1 VVGLLSF
8 VSLSDKEER
17 NACVCV
23 LVRATH
29 LDLFSLSLSPSHILP
44 LSLSPSHTHIQI
56 ESLAMVCE
64 GGRKFFFQP
73 FLSRKKYLNQ
83 GTLTEGEGSVR
94 LTPSLEYLFL

>member
-1 VVGLLSF
+1 MVGLLSF

-17 NACVCV
+17 NACVCACACEEHT
-23 LVRATH
+23 LG
-29 LDLFSLSLSPSHILP
+29 LILSLSLSVTHTPS

-64 GGRKFFFQP
+64 GGREFFFQP

-94 LTPSLEYLFL
+94 LTSSLE

>member
-17 NACVCV
+17 NACVRV
-23 LVRATH
+23 LLRNTH
-29 LDLFSLSLSPSHILP
+29 LDLFSLSLSLSVTHTP
-44 LSLSPSHTHIQI
+44 SLSPSHTHIQI

-64 GGRKFFFQP
+64 GGREFFFQP

-83 GTLTEGEGSVR
+83 GTLTEGGGSVR
-94 LTPSLEYLFL
+94 LTSSLE